1 MLKFTGRRLLQ
12 FIPVLIGATIIC
24 WGLVWALPGDPFRG
38 RCGQVACSAQ
48 YIQTMTQ
55 KYGLD
60 KPLPVQYMVFL
71 KNMFTGNL
79 GQTFSGLEISDVI
92 ARALPVTARLALI
105 SIVMQIVL
113 SAAIGIYSGLRANG
127 AFDVTALFGSLIL
140 FSLPIFVVAF
150 IGQYVLGVQLG
161 WVKPTVS
168 TEAPTSELILPAAV
182 LAIGTLATLMRILRA
197 SVEEGLNADYL
208 RTARAKG
215 FKESR
220 VIGVHLMRNVMAP
233 ALNVLGLEF
242 AALLGGTVIVE
253 GIFNIKGIGGLIY
266 RAIQDREQL
275 TVSTVVT
282 LVIVFYLVINLLVDI
297 ACAQLDPRSRND

>member
-1 MLKFTGRRLLQ
+1 MLKFTGRRLVQ

-48 YIQTMTQ
+48 YIQAMTQ

-71 KNMFTGNL
+71 KNVFTGNL

-92 ARALPVTARLALI
+92 GRALPVTARLALI
-105 SIVMQIVL
+105 SIVIQIVL
-113 SAAIGIYSGLRANG
+113 SAAIGIWSGLRANG
-127 AFDVTALFGSLIL
+127 PFDVTALFGSLIL

-150 IGQYVLGVQLG
+150 VAQYVLGVQLD

-168 TEAPTSELILPAAV
+168 TAAPTRELILPAAV

-197 SVEEGLNADYL
+197 SVAEGMHADYL

-215 FKESR
+215 FTESR

-282 LVIVFYLVINLLVDI
+282 LVIVFYLVINLIVDI

>member
-1 MLKFTGRRLLQ
+1 MLKYTGRRLVQ

-24 WGLVWALPGDPFRG
+24 WALVWALPGDPFRG
-38 RCGQVACSAQ
+38 RCGQVACSPQ
-48 YIQTMTQ
+48 YIQAMTA

-60 KPLPVQYMVFL
+60 KPLPVQYLVFL
-71 KNMFTGNL
+71 KNVFTGNL

-92 ARALPVTARLALI
+92 GRALPVTVRLALI
-105 SIVMQIVL
+105 SIVIQVVL
-113 SAAIGIYSGLRANG
+113 SAVVGIWSGLRANG
-127 AFDVTALFGSLIL
+127 PFDVTALFTSLIL

-150 IGQYVLGVQLG
+150 VAQYLLGVRWEL
-161 WVKPTVS
+161 VKPTVS
-168 TEAPTSELILPAAV
+168 TAAPTRELILPAAV
-182 LAIGTLATLMRILRA
+182 LAIGTLATLMRVLRA
-197 SVEEGLNADYL
+197 SVAEGLHADYL

-215 FKESR
+215 FTESR
-220 VIGVHLMRNVMAP
+220 VVGVHLMRNVMAP

-253 GIFNIKGIGGLIY
+253 GIFNIKGVGGLIY

-282 LVIVFYLVINLLVDI
+282 LVIVFYLVINLVVDV

>member
-1 MLKFTGRRLLQ
+1 MQ
-12 FIPVLIGATIIC
+12 VVLAG
-24 WGLVWALPGDPFRG
+24 V
-38 RCGQVACSAQ
+38 
-48 YIQTMTQ
+48 
-55 KYGLD
+55 
-60 KPLPVQYMVFL
+60 
-71 KNMFTGNL
+71 
-79 GQTFSGLEISDVI
+79 
-92 ARALPVTARLALI
+92 
-105 SIVMQIVL
+105 
-113 SAAIGIYSGLRANG
+113 IGIYSGLRANG
-127 AFDVTALFGSLIL
+127 PFDVTALFGSLIL

-150 IGQYVLGVQLG
+150 VAQYVLGVKLG

-168 TEAPTSELILPAAV
+168 NAAPIGELILPAAV
-182 LAIGTLATLMRILRA
+182 LAVGMLATLMRVLRA
-197 SVEEGLNADYL
+197 SVAEGLSADYL

-266 RAIQDREQL
+266 SAIQDREQL

-282 LVIVFYLVINLLVDI
+282 IVIVFYLVINLIVDI
-297 ACAQLDPRSRND
+297 VCAQLDPRSRVV